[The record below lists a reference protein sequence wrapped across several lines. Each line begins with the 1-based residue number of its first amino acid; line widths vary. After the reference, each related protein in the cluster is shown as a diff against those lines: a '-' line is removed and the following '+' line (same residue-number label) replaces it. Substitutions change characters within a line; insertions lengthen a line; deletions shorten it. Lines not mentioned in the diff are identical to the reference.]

1 MILDSIFYLNSE
13 KLLIVEFWFSYQRL
27 SIIIWKFIKIFY
39 SFFHILQPKQHIT
52 NWMQKQKQEFIY
64 LPLGKQLK
72 ECVKMSNNIIIT
84 KISYLFV
91 FGKQKETMGSYV
103 LPTYVQMNR
112 GSYYLENKRE
122 IKVRKEAEIRET
134 MRTWR
139 WGVGEGRG
147 REAEGGKRCFDSWWC
162 YSLLRSWGSNA
173 RFPCLLT

>member
-1 MILDSIFYLNSE
+1 
-13 KLLIVEFWFSYQRL
+13 
-27 SIIIWKFIKIFY
+27 
-39 SFFHILQPKQHIT
+39 
-52 NWMQKQKQEFIY
+52 MQKQKQEFIY

-139 WGVGEGRG
+139 
-147 REAEGGKRCFDSWWC
+147 
-162 YSLLRSWGSNA
+162 
-173 RFPCLLT
+173 